1 MSRFTKAATLL
12 ALVVAMG
19 AAVVLPASAAG
30 EAAARCDEGHWPA
43 TVQGTPSSFARGT
56 RAGYYVW
63 HDSHGWHLRTTTPQ
77 RSAHHFTGTIVS
89 SGDIKMVR
97 QYHDEGRD
105 TVTINGNRLSFS
117 FVTYNGVD
125 GIDFRVGCTE
135 SVRFS
140 LRAAGRMVP
149 TSRIWLGRSGHA
161 PANPFTVHRV
171 A

>member
-12 ALVVAMG
+12 ALIVAMG
-19 AAVVLPASAAG
+19 AAVVVPASAAG
-30 EAAARCDEGHWPA
+30 ESTARCDEGHWPA
-43 TVQGTPSSFARGT
+43 TVQGRPSSFTVGGRP
-56 RAGYYVW
+56 GYYVW
-63 HDSHGWHLRTTTPQ
+63 HDSRGWHLRTTTPQ

-89 SGDIKMVR
+89 SGDIEAIR

-105 TVTINGNRLSFS
+105 SVTVSGHRMTFS

-135 SVRFS
+135 SVGFS
-140 LRAAGRMVP
+140 LEAAGRRVP
-149 TSRIWLGRSGHA
+149 TWRIWLGHDGHA
-161 PANPFTVHRV
+161 RANPFTIHRV

>member
-1 MSRFTKAATLL
+1 MSRFAKVATLM
-12 ALVVAMG
+12 ALIAAMA

-30 EAAARCDEGHWPA
+30 ESTARCDEGHWPA
-43 TVQGTPSSFARGT
+43 TVQGTPSSFARGA

-63 HDSHGWHLRTTTPQ
+63 HDSRGWHLRTTTPQ
-77 RSAHHFTGTIVS
+77 RSPHHFTGTIVS

-105 TVTINGNRLSFS
+105 TVTINGNRMTFS

-125 GIDFRVGCTE
+125 GIDFRVGCTN
-135 SVRFS
+135 SVVFS
-140 LRAAGRMVP
+140 LKASGRLVP
-149 TSRIWLGRSGHA
+149 TTRIWLGHTGHA
-161 PANPFTVHRV
+161 RANPFKISRV